1 MSQLPT
7 KFTIASYEVMM
18 HYFKHSNTSP
28 LTDPLF
34 SFAAFPS
41 IYVSR
46 FSKAQQLSIKY
57 NHEFAQDQSSSAFNV
72 NKLSRYLEDPKEMRR
87 QAKWQHDTCMD
98 RWRPWWDGVVPRG
111 YSVLAVRWLE
121 NLPTCAMRFGKWF
134 LSLKLL
140 FPILHFEIHALT
152 GAF

>member
-46 FSKAQQLSIKY
+46 FSKAQQLCTLERALHQLPDSVGNIWTIKRCRLMTAIKY

-87 QAKWQHDTCMD
+87 QVCK
-98 RWRPWWDGVVPRG
+98 RILGN
-111 YSVLAVRWLE
+111 LE
-121 NLPTCAMRFGKWF
+121 ETSNYVFF
-134 LSLKLL
+134 L
-140 FPILHFEIHALT
+140 FVF
-152 GAF
+152 